1 MASPVFARTML
12 GCAGNPLIVALG
24 ALLLVGCTEEP
35 QELPEHAYTTF
46 GDSWRCE
53 RGFKRVEDECQ
64 SVEVP
69 EHAFLSYN
77 GDDWRCERGYKR
89 ADGECRSLEVPEH
102 AYLGFD
108 GDDWVC
114 DRGFKR
120 EGNRCSPE

>member
-1 MASPVFARTML
+1 MVVFARTML
-12 GCAGNPLIVALG
+12 GCAGSPLIVALG
-24 ALLLVGCTEEP
+24 VLLLVACTEEP
-35 QELPEHAYTTF
+35 QELPEHAYTIF

-69 EHAFLSYN
+69 EHA
-77 GDDWRCERGYKR
+77 
-89 ADGECRSLEVPEH
+89 
-102 AYLGFD
+102 YLDFPGS
-108 GDDWVC
+108 DWVC

>member
-1 MASPVFARTML
+1 LAARKSPR
-12 GCAGNPLIVALG
+12 NSRK
-24 ALLLVGCTEEP
+24 
-35 QELPEHAYTTF
+35 HAYITF
-46 GDSWRCE
+46 GDHWRCE

-89 ADGECRSLEVPEH
+89 ADGGCRSLEVPEH
-102 AYLGFD
+102 AYLGFN

-114 DRGFKR
+114 DRG
-120 EGNRCSPE
+120 CSPSKQRRVMFSTLPSDE